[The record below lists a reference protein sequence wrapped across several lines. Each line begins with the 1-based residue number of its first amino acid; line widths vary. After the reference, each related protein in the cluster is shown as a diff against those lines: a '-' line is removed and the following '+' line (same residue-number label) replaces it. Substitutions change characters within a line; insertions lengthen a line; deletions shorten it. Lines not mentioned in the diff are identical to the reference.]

1 MKRFVHLYTELD
13 ETNKTLGKVE
23 AMVRYFKEAPPEDAI
38 WGLYFLSGRRP
49 KRPVSAPKIWGW
61 ANELSGLPAWLF
73 SECYDAVG
81 DMAETIA
88 TILPDYASDGFEDVP
103 LHKWIEDRLLYMQ
116 GLDELSQRE
125 IVERSWRELDRSGR
139 LVWNKLITGAFRV
152 GVSQDL
158 VIRALSQ
165 ASGIPAPTIA
175 HRLMGQWEPTA
186 LFFESLMCEDGGEAN
201 VSRPYPFCLA
211 HPLVGDVSELGA
223 IEDWR
228 AEWKWDGI
236 RCQLVRREGQTFVW
250 SRGEELISERF
261 PEIKDLGDVMPNGT
275 VLDGE
280 IMAWRGDK
288 PLLFAELQKRIGRKI
303 VGKKLLAD
311 VPVVL
316 VAFDLLEWAG
326 EDIRKRA
333 YSERREILEL
343 LVSEL
348 RGKKAANPRL
358 SRFADSP
365 TSPSGRG
372 RGLDGDAQ
380 LEAYEGNHDSALA
393 SRVESSPT
401 GGDPESPPLLL
412 QGRRG
417 GPSGSPSPAP
427 NLSIREEGR
436 GQGGEVTN
444 APAIRLSQQVVAS
457 SWQELAAKRQLARE
471 NNVEGL
477 MLKKADSPYVVGR
490 KKGYWW
496 KWKIEPFTVDAV
508 LIYAARGSGIRA
520 SLYTDYTFGIW
531 RDGELVPFAKAYSGL
546 NDEEIRQVDAF
557 VRRSTLEKFGPVRTV
572 KPELVF
578 ELAFEG
584 IQLSNRHKSGIAVRF
599 PRIARWRHDKK
610 PEDADSIETVRE
622 LLAK

>member
-1 MKRFVHLYTELD
+1 VKRFVQLYTELD

-23 AMVRYFKEAPPEDAI
+23 AMVRYFKEVPPEDAI
-38 WGLYFLSGRRP
+38 WGLYFLTGRRP
-49 KRPVSAPKIWGW
+49 KRPVAAPKIWGW
-61 ANELSGLPAWLF
+61 ANELSGLPPWLF

-88 TILPDYASDGFEDVP
+88 TILPDTPSSGVEETP

-125 IVERSWRELDRSGR
+125 IIERSWRELDRSGR
-139 LVWNKLITGAFRV
+139 FVWNKLITGAFRV

-165 ASGIPAPTIA
+165 ASGIPAPTVA
-175 HRLMGQWEPTA
+175 HRLMGHWEPTA
-186 LFFESLMCEDGGEAN
+186 LFFTELMGEDGGEAN

-211 HPLVGDVSELGA
+211 HPLVGDPADLGP

-236 RCQLVRREGQTFVW
+236 RCQLVKREGQTFVW

-261 PEIKDLGDVMPNGT
+261 PEVRDLGAVLPNGT

-288 PLLFAELQKRIGRKI
+288 PLPFADLQKRIGRKI

-326 EDIRKRA
+326 EDVRKWP
-333 YSERREILEL
+333 YVKRRELLEELVASL
-343 LVSEL
+343 L
-348 RGKKAANPRL
+348 
-358 SRFADSP
+358 
-365 TSPSGRG
+365 TSPP
-372 RGLDGDAQ
+372 
-380 LEAYEGNHDSALA
+380 N
-393 SRVESSPT
+393 
-401 GGDPESPPLLL
+401 PPLLP
-412 QGRRG
+412 GSRRG
-417 GPSGSPSPAP
+417 GLFGSPSPAQ
-427 NLSIREEGR
+427 NLSAREEGR
-436 GQGGEVTN
+436 GLGGEVS
-444 APAIRLSQQVVAS
+444 IRLSQQVNAS
-457 SWQELAAKRQLARE
+457 TWQELAAERQRARE

-490 KKGYWW
+490 KKGSWW

-599 PRIARWRHDKK
+599 PRIARWRQDKK

-622 LLAK
+622 LLKG

>member
-1 MKRFVHLYTELD
+1 MKRFVQLYTELD

-38 WGLYFLSGRRP
+38 WGLYFLTGRRP
-49 KRPVSAPKIWGW
+49 KRPVAVPKIWGW
-61 ANELSGLPAWLF
+61 ANSLTGLPDWLF
-73 SECYDAVG
+73 AECYDAVG

-88 TILPDYASDGFEDVP
+88 TILPDYPWDPAEDAP

-125 IVERSWRELDRSGR
+125 IVELSWRELDRSGR

-175 HRLMGQWEPTA
+175 HRLMGHWDPTA
-186 LFFESLMCEDGGEAN
+186 SFFESLMAEDGGEAS

-211 HPLVGDVSELGA
+211 HPLVGLPSELGS
-223 IEDWR
+223 IEEWR

-236 RCQLVRREGQTFVW
+236 RCQLVKREGQTFVW

-261 PEIKDLGDVMPNGT
+261 PEVRDLGSFLPNGT

-280 IMAWRGDK
+280 IMAWRGEK
-288 PLLFAELQKRIGRKI
+288 PLPFADLQKRIGRKI

-311 VPVVL
+311 VPVVF
-316 VAFDLLEWAG
+316 VAFDLLEWEG
-326 EDIRKRA
+326 EDVRKWP
-333 YSERREILEL
+333 YVKRREVLEEFVCSL
-343 LVSEL
+343 L
-348 RGKKAANPRL
+348 
-358 SRFADSP
+358 
-365 TSPSGRG
+365 TTPSG
-372 RGLDGDAQ
+372 
-380 LEAYEGNHDSALA
+380 Y
-393 SRVESSPT
+393 
-401 GGDPESPPLLL
+401 
-412 QGRRG
+412 
-417 GPSGSPSPAP
+417 SPSPSQI
-427 NLSIREEGR
+427 LSVREEGR
-436 GQGGEVTN
+436 GQGGEVITRLL
-444 APAIRLSQQVVAS
+444 PAIRLSQQVVALT
-457 SWQELAAKRQLARE
+457 WEELAAERQRARE

-599 PRIARWRHDKK
+599 PRIARWRQDKK

-622 LLAK
+622 LLGGAVLS